1 MKMFIHGEERDSRD
15 SAVIEVVNP
24 YNGKLLDTVP
34 AATREDVTECI
45 TWAVEGQKTW
55 NQKNIREKSEVLK
68 KFVGLVKEKRED
80 LARLLTME
88 TGKPIGDS
96 YGEVD
101 ELCYIFEGSI
111 EVMKHHY
118 GKTMPR
124 GTQPGYDTDLQVT
137 VYEPRNHSL
146 FAQIHILVFAAGHV
160 FSIAYPRY
168 ISVFGYKAFGIGF
181 FSVRGEYF
189 AVYKGFL
196 LHTDLSPLCYLL
208 YLSNNSCAYSRRTF
222 FSLTICLTMVS
233 RISPFAPTVLAK
245 LRA

>member
-137 VYEPRNHSL
+137 VYEPRGVIVCIIPFNFPLALWAYKSGPAL
-146 FAQIHILVFAAGHV
+146 MAGN
-160 FSIAYPRY
+160 SIITKPA
-168 ISVFGYKAFGIGF
+168 SVNP
-181 FSVRGEYF
+181 
-189 AVYKGFL
+189 
-196 LHTDLSPLCYLL
+196 LS
-208 YLSNNSCAYSRRTF
+208 S
-222 FSLTICLTMVS
+222 
-233 RISPFAPTVLAK
+233 
-245 LRA
+245 